1 VRGATWQEIDW
12 ANAVWVIQREDEGR
26 GDASSALD
34 ATGITPAS
42 FRPLSR
48 GRAAQPHFRRPE
60 KEGLKRCLLG
70 KGAEAD
76 GGSGNPHGFR
86 SSFRDWVGEQTDYKS
101 ELPEKALAHTVKNA
115 TEAAYQRADMLEL
128 RRPMMLDWAN
138 YADGAYRQNK
148 AVEQT
153 LDA

>member
-1 VRGATWQEIDW
+1 
-12 ANAVWVIQREDEGR
+12 
-26 GDASSALD
+26 
-34 ATGITPAS
+34 
-42 FRPLSR
+42 
-48 GRAAQPHFRRPE
+48 
-60 KEGLKRCLLG
+60 
-70 KGAEAD
+70 
-76 GGSGNPHGFR
+76 
-86 SSFRDWVGEQTDYKS
+86 VGEQTDYKS